1 MLRKLVM
8 AVPIVSAFA
17 LCAPGSSPPV
27 QSAPLSP
34 ALDPASTSLVQLVGR
49 RGGGG
54 PVFRGGGGGGGR
66 SWGGGGGGGRSWSG
80 GGGGGGRSWSGG
92 GGGGGGFSRPSFR
105 SSGGGDRFVGR
116 PSFRRFGG
124 DGSGSRWRAGDIGR
138 REYNRGW
145 SGPRFSGGEGRR
157 RDYDRGS
164 FRRGHFAHWK
174 KHRRHRRF
182 YPWYYSGLGFYSS
195 GLYGYDDC
203 AYLRDRAVATGSLYW
218 WRRYQNCQYG
228 YEY

>member
-80 GGGGGGRSWSGG
+80 GGRSWS
-92 GGGGGGFSRPSFR
+92 GGGGGGFSRPSYR
-105 SSGGGDRFVGR
+105 SSGGGSDRFVGR
-116 PSFRRFGG
+116 SSARRFGG
-124 DGSGSRWRAGDIGR
+124 DGSGSRWRAGDIGSRDYIR
-138 REYNRGW
+138 R
-145 SGPRFSGGEGRR
+145 GPRFVGGDRR
-157 RDYDRGS
+157 RDFDRGH
-164 FRRGHFAHWK
+164 FRRGHHAHWK
-174 KHRRHRRF
+174 RRHHRRF

-195 GLYGYDDC
+195 GLYDYGYDC
-203 AYLRDRAVATGSLYW
+203 EYLRDRAVATGSVYW
-218 WRRYQNCQYG
+218 WRRYRACEYG
-228 YEY
+228 YAY